1 VVGIIPFGVQC
12 FKIAGLGLF
21 PFGKGIQEIRRSTG
35 GEAVGFLFN
44 VIWFLVAGLWTF
56 LSHLTL
62 ALGLAVTLIG
72 IPFALQHLKLAV
84 LALPPFDRQIR

>member
-1 VVGIIPFGVQC
+1 VVGIPFGVQC

-21 PFGKGIQEIRRSTG
+21 PFGKDIQEIRRSAG

-44 VIWFLVAGLWTF
+44 VIWFLVDGLWIF

-72 IPFALQHLKLAV
+72 IPIALQHLTLAV
-84 LALPPFDRQIR
+84 LALAPFDRQIR